1 MAKLSVYS
9 ISDWVIYGLVFA
21 LSLGQLEQWTG
32 FFNINVWLFFFM
44 FTLIALSLFI
54 ISAEKQY
61 VRLTR
66 KERLSIFYLLPAI
79 VVWYYQKIH
88 ILKNSSS
95 SAYEANCKRDLLLVS
110 SIVTATTLTLSSVS
124 VFVALTFLI

>member
-32 FFNINVWLFFFM
+32 FFNINVWLFFFL

>member
-32 FFNINVWLFFFM
+32 FFNINVWLFFFL

-66 KERLSIFYLLPAI
+66 KERLSIFYLLPVV

-124 VFVALTFLI
+124 VFIALTFLI

>member
-66 KERLSIFYLLPAI
+66 KERLSIFYLLPAV